1 MYALQG
7 PMTKPKSSLGAAAPA
22 DARSGEASGSPIED
36 QRRQADQLQAIG
48 RLAGGVAHDL
58 NNLLT
63 TINGFAQLLL
73 EGLPDDDAQVDDV
86 KEILGAGQRAAELT
100 GQLLAFSQ
108 RQILQPQVV
117 DLGSFVSRCAP
128 RLRALVGER
137 IDVRVVPDR
146 TAHRAQID
154 PAQFEQVLANLAT
167 NAREAMPESGRLTIE
182 TGGVLLDE
190 SYARTHL
197 GVRAGPHVTVTI
209 SDTGPGVDEETR
221 AHVFEPFFTTKPRG
235 KGAGLGLSTVYGI
248 VTQSGGTITAE
259 SEPGR
264 GTTFR
269 IYLPEV
275 TTPADAAPPPE
286 SVGARPRG
294 TETILVVDDEDSV
307 RQLACQILRKSGYTV
322 IEASGGTSALREC
335 RDSGDEVDLLLTDVV
350 MPGMNG
356 RELAN
361 AASALCPTLK
371 VLYMS
376 GFADHAIVH
385 DGILDPGIAFLP
397 KPLTVDTLTRS
408 VRAVLD
414 GA

>member
-1 MYALQG
+1 M
-7 PMTKPKSSLGAAAPA
+7 
-22 DARSGEASGSPIED
+22 
-36 QRRQADQLQAIG
+36 RR
-48 RLAGGVAHDL
+48 
-58 NNLLT
+58 
-63 TINGFAQLLL
+63 
-73 EGLPDDDAQVDDV
+73 
-86 KEILGAGQRAAELT
+86 
-100 GQLLAFSQ
+100 
-108 RQILQPQVV
+108 
-117 DLGSFVSRCAP
+117 
-128 RLRALVGER
+128 
-137 IDVRVVPDR
+137 
-146 TAHRAQID
+146 
-154 PAQFEQVLANLAT
+154 
-167 NAREAMPESGRLTIE
+167 
-182 TGGVLLDE
+182 
-190 SYARTHL
+190 
-197 GVRAGPHVTVTI
+197 
-209 SDTGPGVDEETR
+209 
-221 AHVFEPFFTTKPRG
+221 
-235 KGAGLGLSTVYGI
+235 
-248 VTQSGGTITAE
+248 
-259 SEPGR
+259 
-264 GTTFR
+264 
-269 IYLPEV
+269 
-275 TTPADAAPPPE
+275 PPPE